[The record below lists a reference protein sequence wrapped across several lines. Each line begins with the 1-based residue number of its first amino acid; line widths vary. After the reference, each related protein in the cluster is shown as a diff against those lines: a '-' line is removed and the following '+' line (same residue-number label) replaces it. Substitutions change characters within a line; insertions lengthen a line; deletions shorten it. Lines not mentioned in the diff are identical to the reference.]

1 MKKIITP
8 VEIQEKEFNKS
19 FRGYDEE
26 EVDMFLDLIS
36 LDLEKL
42 IKENLNLKAQI
53 ATLKKEKSTIGDSN
67 ITVTETL
74 ETAKTLMDQLAE
86 SSEKR
91 AKVLVE
97 NAELDAAKIIN
108 DAKIQAKQIALS
120 SADLI
125 RNFDNL
131 KRDYKDFLDRCN
143 RNFEAVNENC
153 NSDRLKAFLKDT
165 DEKKT
170 VTIEKIDRDTLVD
183 ARDAAQA
190 RIESIKEDSTAS
202 LENMIR
208 EDVENSHSDDEDKK
222 TMVNIRYE

>member
-97 NAELDAAKIIN
+97 NAELDAARIIN
-108 DAKIQAKQIALS
+108 DAKIQVKQIALN

-125 RNFDNL
+125 RNFDNV
-131 KRDYKDFLDRCN
+131 KREYKDFIDRCN
-143 RNFEAVNENC
+143 KNFDLINDEY
-153 NSDRLKAFLKDT
+153 NSDKLKAFLKSA
-165 DEKKT
+165 DEKKP

-183 ARDAAQA
+183 AREAAQT
-190 RIESIKEDSTAS
+190 RIESIKKDSNES

-208 EDVENSHSDDEDKK
+208 DDARNSHTDDEKK

>member
-91 AKVLVE
+91 AKILVE
-97 NAELDAAKIIN
+97 NAELDAAKIVN
-108 DAKIQAKQIALS
+108 DAKIQAKQIALD

-125 RNFDNL
+125 RNFDVV
-131 KRDYKDFLDRCN
+131 KREYSDFLERAN
-143 RNFEAVNENC
+143 RNFQAVQENC
-153 NSDRLKAFLKDT
+153 NSDKLNNLLKDT
-165 DEKKT
+165 EEDKP
-170 VTIEKIDRDTLVD
+170 VTIAKIQKQNMDDTKVVDDVLV
-183 ARDAAQA
+183 
-190 RIESIKEDSTAS
+190 ENKS
-202 LENMIR
+202 LEDRIR
-208 EDVENSHSDDEDKK
+208 EDAKNSDSDDKP

>member
-91 AKVLVE
+91 AKILVE
-97 NAELDAAKIIN
+97 NAELDAAKIVN
-108 DAKIQAKQIALS
+108 DAKIQAKQIALD

-125 RNFDNL
+125 RNFDIM
-131 KRDYKDFLDRCN
+131 KRDYKDFLDKAN
-143 RNFEAVNENC
+143 RNFQAVQENC
-153 NSDRLKAFLKDT
+153 NSDKLNSLLNDSEDDRP
-165 DEKKT
+165 
-170 VTIEKIDRDTLVD
+170 VTIEKIEKQNVEEPKVSEPIADEDIV
-183 ARDAAQA
+183 
-190 RIESIKEDSTAS
+190 IENKS
-202 LENMIR
+202 LEDRIR
-208 EDVENSHSDDEDKK
+208 EDANNSDLDDKP

>member
-74 ETAKTLMDQLAE
+74 
-86 SSEKR
+86 
-91 AKVLVE
+91 
-97 NAELDAAKIIN
+97 
-108 DAKIQAKQIALS
+108 
-120 SADLI
+120 
-125 RNFDNL
+125 
-131 KRDYKDFLDRCN
+131 
-143 RNFEAVNENC
+143 
-153 NSDRLKAFLKDT
+153 
-165 DEKKT
+165 
-170 VTIEKIDRDTLVD
+170 
-183 ARDAAQA
+183 
-190 RIESIKEDSTAS
+190 
-202 LENMIR
+202 
-208 EDVENSHSDDEDKK
+208 
-222 TMVNIRYE
+222 

>member
-42 IKENLNLKAQI
+42 IRENLNLKAQI

-97 NAELDAAKIIN
+97 NAELDAARIIN
-108 DAKIQAKQIALS
+108 EAKVQAKKIALS

-131 KRDYKDFLDRCN
+131 KREYKDFLDRCN
-143 RNFEAVNENC
+143 KSFEVIDESC
-153 NSDRLKAFLKDT
+153 NSDKLKAFLNDT
-165 DEKKT
+165 DDRKS
-170 VTIEKIDRDTLVD
+170 VTIEKIDRENLVD
-183 ARDAAQA
+183 AREAASA
-190 RIESIKEDSTAS
+190 RIESIKEDSNAS
-202 LENMIR
+202 LEDKIR
-208 EDVENSHSDDEDKK
+208 EDVENSQGDDDKK

>member
-91 AKVLVE
+91 AKILVE
-97 NAELDAAKIIN
+97 NAELDAAKIVN
-108 DAKIQAKQIALS
+108 DAKIQAKQIALD

-125 RNFDNL
+125 RNFDVA
-131 KRDYKDFLDRCN
+131 KREYSDFLERAN
-143 RNFEAVNENC
+143 RNFQAVQENC
-153 NSDRLKAFLKDT
+153 NSDKLNNLLKDT
-165 DEKKT
+165 EEDKP
-170 VTIEKIDRDTLVD
+170 VTIAKIQKQNMDDTKVVDDVLV
-183 ARDAAQA
+183 
-190 RIESIKEDSTAS
+190 ENKS
-202 LENMIR
+202 LEDRIR
-208 EDVENSHSDDEDKK
+208 EDAKNSDSDDKP

>member
-91 AKVLVE
+91 ARILVE
-97 NAELDAAKIIN
+97 NAELDAAKIVN
-108 DAKIQAKQIALS
+108 DAKIQAKQIALES
-120 SADLI
+120 SDLI
-125 RNFDNL
+125 RIFENM
-131 KRDYKDFLDRCN
+131 KREYGDFLEVAN
-143 RNFEAVNENC
+143 RNFKVLQESR
-153 NSDRLKAFLKDT
+153 NSDKLNRLLKD
-165 DEKKT
+165 DVADIP
-170 VTIEKIDRDTLVD
+170 VTIEKIQKKNVEETGTAAVD
-183 ARDAAQA
+183 DKVS
-190 RIESIKEDSTAS
+190 ENKS
-202 LENMIR
+202 LEDKIR
-208 EDVENSHSDDEDKK
+208 EDAENSDADEKP

>member
-91 AKVLVE
+91 AKILVE
-97 NAELDAAKIIN
+97 NAELDAAKIVN
-108 DAKIQAKQIALS
+108 DAKIQAKQIALES
-120 SADLI
+120 SDLI
-125 RNFDNL
+125 RNFENM
-131 KRDYKDFLDRCN
+131 KREYSDFLDVAN
-143 RNFEAVNENC
+143 RNFKVLQESR
-153 NSDRLKAFLKDT
+153 NSDKLNRLLKD
-165 DEKKT
+165 DVSDKP
-170 VTIEKIDRDTLVD
+170 VTIEKIQKQNVEET
-183 ARDAAQA
+183 AAPVV
-190 RIESIKEDSTAS
+190 EDKVSENKS
-202 LENMIR
+202 LEDRIR
-208 EDVENSHSDDEDKK
+208 EDAENSDADDKP
-222 TMVNIRYE
+222 TMVHIRYE

>member
-91 AKVLVE
+91 AKILVE
-97 NAELDAAKIIN
+97 NAELDAAKIVN
-108 DAKIQAKQIALS
+108 DAKIQVKQIALD

-125 RNFDNL
+125 RNFDVV
-131 KRDYKDFLDRCN
+131 KREYSDFLERAN
-143 RNFEAVNENC
+143 RNFQAVQENC
-153 NSDRLKAFLKDT
+153 NSDKLNNLLKDR
-165 DEKKT
+165 DEDKP
-170 VTIEKIDRDTLVD
+170 VTIEKIQKQDMDDTRVVDDVLV
-183 ARDAAQA
+183 
-190 RIESIKEDSTAS
+190 ENKS
-202 LENMIR
+202 LEDRIR
-208 EDVENSHSDDEDKK
+208 EDAKNSDSDDKP

>member
-53 ATLKKEKSTIGDSN
+53 AAMKKEKSTIGDSN

-91 AKVLVE
+91 AKILVE
-97 NAELDAAKIIN
+97 NAELDAARILG
-108 DAKIQAKQIALS
+108 DAKLKAETIAS
-120 SADLI
+120 NSAEMI
-125 RNFDNL
+125 RNFENL
-131 KRDYKDFLDRCN
+131 KREYKNFLDICN
-143 RNFEAVNENC
+143 KNFDAVVENC
-153 NSDRLKAFLKDT
+153 SADRLKELLD
-165 DEKKT
+165 DNQKKP
-170 VTIEKIDRDTLVD
+170 VTIEKIQRETILD
-183 ARDAAQA
+183 AHEAAA
-190 RIESIKEDSTAS
+190 EKMESMEGRNKALEDKIMDDIKKGED
-202 LENMIR
+202 
-208 EDVENSHSDDEDKK
+208 SDDEK